1 MNPTAAG
8 CEFVDFYQS
17 ESLLTDGERAVQD
30 RVRAWAIERLQ
41 PMAAESWERE
51 EPQLNLLPELS
62 GLGIT
67 GGTVRGYECPGL
79 SAVAYGLALQEL
91 ARVDSSFTTVFGIH
105 SSLAMGTIAAFG
117 TEEQKIRWLPAMA
130 HLDTL
135 GAFALT
141 EPDAGSD
148 ASHLTTTAAET
159 AGGYLLNG
167 TKRWI
172 GNGMSFGLAVVWVRI
187 AEGITGFLVE
197 PDRPGLERTRMT
209 GKLSKRAVDNA
220 ELVFADCFVPADCRL
235 PVTGFSNVAEILFK
249 TRHHVAWAALGEAIA
264 CYEAAL
270 TYAREREQFG
280 RPIASFQLVQSKL
293 VRMATEITKAQL
305 LSIQL
310 GRLLDAG
317 KATPGMTAMA
327 KANNSE
333 ITREATRLAREIL
346 GGNGILHEHGVM
358 RHLVDIES
366 SYTFEGTHDI
376 NTLIAGREITGL
388 SAFT

>member
-1 MNPTAAG
+1 
-8 CEFVDFYQS
+8 
-17 ESLLTDGERAVQD
+17 
-30 RVRAWAIERLQ
+30 
-41 PMAAESWERE
+41 
-51 EPQLNLLPELS
+51 
-62 GLGIT
+62 
-67 GGTVRGYECPGL
+67 
-79 SAVAYGLALQEL
+79 
-91 ARVDSSFTTVFGIH
+91 
-105 SSLAMGTIAAFG
+105 
-117 TEEQKIRWLPAMA
+117 
-130 HLDTL
+130 
-135 GAFALT
+135 
-141 EPDAGSD
+141 
-148 ASHLTTTAAET
+148 
-159 AGGYLLNG
+159 
-167 TKRWI
+167 
-172 GNGMSFGLAVVWVRI
+172 VVWVRI